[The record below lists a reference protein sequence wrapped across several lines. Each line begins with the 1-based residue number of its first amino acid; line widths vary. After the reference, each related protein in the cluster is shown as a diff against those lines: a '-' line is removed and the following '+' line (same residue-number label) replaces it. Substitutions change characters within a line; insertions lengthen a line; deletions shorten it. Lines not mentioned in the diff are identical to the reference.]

1 MIKIALCDDDS
12 VALAELDAL
21 LSQYRLER
29 GADIQ
34 WTPFSDPLPLLNAI
48 RRGVRFDILLLD
60 ILMPHTDGIDTAAEI
75 RRYDRSAKIIFL
87 TSSPEFA
94 VQSYTVDAFFYLLKP
109 IVREDFFRLMDS
121 ALAECEKERES
132 SLLLRCKNGITRVR
146 LSQIEYCEVIHRTLF
161 IHLTSG
167 KVLESMG
174 SLDDLSRG
182 LLQGGCFL
190 RPHRSYLVNLEHVQ
204 SLSYHAITMTYLA
217 DIPIPRGK
225 YHEVKDAYLEYA
237 FTSGQVIR

>member
-1 MIKIALCDDDS
+1 
-12 VALAELDAL
+12 
-21 LSQYRLER
+21 
-29 GADIQ
+29 
-34 WTPFSDPLPLLNAI
+34 
-48 RRGVRFDILLLD
+48 
-60 ILMPHTDGIDTAAEI
+60 
-75 RRYDRSAKIIFL
+75 
-87 TSSPEFA
+87 
-94 VQSYTVDAFFYLLKP
+94 
-109 IVREDFFRLMDS
+109 LMDS

-146 LSQIEYCEVIHRTLF
+146 LSQIEYCEVIHRTIF

-167 KVLESMG
+167 KVLETMG
-174 SLDDLSRG
+174 SLDDLSRS

-204 SLSYHAITMTYLA
+204 SLSYHAITMTSLA
-217 DIPIPRGK
+217 TIPIPRGK